1 MPPAVLT
8 SQNASKEVTYEHDSI
23 FNPSKDSI
31 SQILERL
38 EWAKVAS
45 CKPFATFHDLRD
57 GRCVK
62 HDVNYLLE
70 EAQNFLYIRQNT
82 SIPVPRVLM
91 AFEQDG
97 VGHLV
102 MECVGGKQLA
112 QAASDLTPEQLQ
124 SIAIQLADIVQQI
137 RHLPLPIQVLGDRKG
152 HPYRND
158 FFTPQYWEESADVI
172 PAEAFRSIEEFHN
185 YWLSRSGLY
194 EPLPDIQF
202 YSIVPAHGDLSSRNI
217 LVRGGTISAI
227 VDWDTFGLYPDYWEA
242 ALMDRGAYHGG
253 WRTALRNVTGV
264 PSPVGLLYNK
274 IFDKI
279 LEGEPR

>member
-1 MPPAVLT
+1 M
-8 SQNASKEVTYEHDSI
+8 
-23 FNPSKDSI
+23 
-31 SQILERL
+31 
-38 EWAKVAS
+38 
-45 CKPFATFHDLRD
+45 
-57 GRCVK
+57 K

-97 VGHLV
+97 VGYLV
-102 MECVGGKQLA
+102 MERVGGKQLA
-112 QAASDLTPEQLQ
+112 QAASDLTPEELQ
-124 SIAIQLADIVQQI
+124 SIAVQLADIAQQI
-137 RHLPLPIQVLGDRKG
+137 RSLPLPIQVLGDRKG

-158 FFTPQYWEESADVI
+158 FFTPQYWEEGADVI

-185 YWLSRSGLY
+185 YWLSRSGLD

-202 YSIVPAHGDLSSRNI
+202 YSIVPTHGDLNSRNI
-217 LVRGGTISAI
+217 LVRGGTISTI

-242 ALMDRGAYHGG
+242 ALMDRGAYHAG
-253 WRTALRNVTGV
+253 WRTALRNVTGD
-264 PSPVGLLYNK
+264 PSPVALLYNK